1 MKIGQRTI
9 QRNKFRRISEKF
21 AIVITA
27 VLLVVFAV
35 LSIITVT
42 MSGGATG
49 SAVRAELTNLAH
61 ANGNQVQEILD
72 SASKQATA
80 MQDYIIKSYDQGTA
94 VISSPEN
101 VKVKSAVYNTE
112 MSDLSIEIENYLIN
126 SMCSAVVADED
137 IIGFGV
143 FFEPGKFDK
152 NIEDY
157 ALYVNRED
165 AANKKA
171 ESFGKYSEYSEK
183 EYYKPAKENQKPYFT
198 KPDLYQGTTMITAV
212 YPIVYKNE
220 FQGVIVAD
228 IDVGHFSN
236 ITTAS
241 EDYKT
246 LYVGILTDDFT
257 TVYDSK
263 SAENIG
269 HNLAESIK
277 DSNDMKKI
285 TDGAA
290 AGKAFSCTTVREDG
304 HKVSRFFYPI
314 DVEGTHWWAQTVL
327 DTSDMNKSINE
338 LTAAIAV
345 VSILSL
351 VIVVA
356 IVIIVLR
363 KTLKPI
369 NGVVSAA
376 SEIASGNLTIQVDT
390 QSNDEIGVLSRTFLE
405 MAENLK
411 TIIGDISYLLEEMS
425 RGNFRVDTKYE
436 DKYVGDY
443 HEILTAVKTINFNL
457 SNTLVEINTASD
469 QVSTGADQVSASAQT
484 LSQGAAEQASS
495 VEELTSTITE
505 ISDRIK
511 NNADNARQA
520 SHLSEEAGGE
530 VEESNR
536 NMEQLMT
543 AMEEITGN
551 SREIGK
557 IIRTIDDIAFQTN
570 ILALNAAVEAARAGE
585 AGKGFSVVADE
596 VRSLAGKSAEAAKN
610 TTALIETT
618 VEAIEKG
625 RLLADKT
632 AVSLHSVVDTSRSV
646 DEKVRQIAKASE
658 EESYAVTQIAAGLE
672 QISAVVQTNSATAEE
687 GAAASEELSGQGQML
702 KSLVSRFK
710 LRDEG
715 KRVTTYGAVGFPVYP
730 DDDYVTGSKYDS
742 KY

>member
-1 MKIGQRTI
+1 MKIGQRNM
-9 QRNKFRRISEKF
+9 QRNKFRRISDKI

-35 LSIITVT
+35 LSILTVT

-80 MQDYIIKSYDQGTA
+80 MQDYIMKSYDQGTA
-94 VISSPEN
+94 VISSPPN

-112 MSDLSIEIENYLIN
+112 MSDLNIEIENYLIN

-137 IIGFGV
+137 IIGFGI

-152 NIEDY
+152 NVEDY

-165 AANKKA
+165 AVNKKA
-171 ESFGKYSEYSEK
+171 EPFGKYSEYSEK
-183 EYYKPAKENQKPYFT
+183 EYYKPAKETQKSYFT
-198 KPDLYQGTTMITAV
+198 KPDLYEGTTMITAV

-228 IDVGHFSN
+228 IDVGHFSK
-236 ITTAS
+236 ITTTS

-246 LYVGILTDDFT
+246 LYVGIFTDDFT

-269 HNLAESIK
+269 SNLAESIK
-277 DSNDMKKI
+277 DPKDMKKI

-290 AGKAFSCTTVREDG
+290 AGEAFSCTTVREDG

-327 DTSDMNKSINE
+327 DTFDMNKSIDM

-376 SEIASGNLTIQVDT
+376 SEIASGNLAIQVDT

-405 MAENLK
+405 MAENLR
-411 TIIGDISYLLEEMS
+411 TIIEDISHLLGEMS
-425 RGNFRVDTKYE
+425 RGNFRIDTKYE
-436 DKYVGDY
+436 EKYVGDY
-443 HEILTAVKTINFNL
+443 HEILIAMKTINLNL
-457 SNTLVEINTASD
+457 SNTLMEINTASD
-469 QVSTGADQVSASAQT
+469 QVSTGAGQVSASAQS

-511 NNADNARQA
+511 DNADNARQA
-520 SHLSEEAGGE
+520 SHLSGEAGGE

-543 AMEEITGN
+543 AMTEITET

-557 IIRTIDDIAFQTN
+557 IIKTIDDIAFQTN

-585 AGKGFSVVADE
+585 SGKGFSVVADE

-610 TTALIETT
+610 TTALIESA

-632 AVSLHSVVDTSRSV
+632 AGSLHSVVDTSKGV
-646 DEKVRQIAKASE
+646 DERIRQIAKVSE

-672 QISAVVQTNSATAEE
+672 QISSVVQTNSATAEE
-687 GAAASEELSGQGQML
+687 SAAASEELSGQAQML
-702 KSLVSRFK
+702 KNLVNRFK
-710 LRDEG
+710 LRDGGEG
-715 KRVTTYGAVGFPVYP
+715 INPYEAVGSSM
-730 DDDYVTGSKYDS
+730 DWTDDYKTNSKY
-742 KY
+742 

>member
-1 MKIGQRTI
+1 MKIGR
-9 QRNKFRRISEKF
+9 RNIRQDKFRRISGKI
-21 AIVITA
+21 AILITG
-27 VLLVVFAV
+27 VLITVFLV

-42 MSGGATG
+42 ISGGATG
-49 SAVRAELTNLAH
+49 SSVRAELTNLAH

-72 SASKQATA
+72 SASKQAAA
-80 MQDYIIKSYDQGTA
+80 MQDYIVKSYDQGTA

-137 IIGFGV
+137 IIGFGI
-143 FFEPGKFDK
+143 FFEPGKFDE

-157 ALYVNRED
+157 TLYVNRED

-171 ESFGKYSEYSEK
+171 ESFGKYSDYSGK
-183 EYYKPAKENQKPYFT
+183 EYYKPAKENRKAYFT
-198 KPDLYQGTTMITAV
+198 KPGQNHGTTTITAV
-212 YPIVYKNE
+212 YPIVYKND

-228 IDVGHFSN
+228 IDVGHFGN
-236 ITTAS
+236 ITTVS
-241 EDYKT
+241 QDYKT
-246 LYVGILTDDFT
+246 LYAGILTDDFT

-269 HNLAESIK
+269 RNLAESIK
-277 DSNDMKKI
+277 APSDMKKI

-290 AGKAFSCTTVREDG
+290 AGKPFTCTTACEDG

-314 DVEGTHWWAQTVL
+314 DVEGTNWWAQTVL
-327 DTSDMNKSINE
+327 DTRDMNKSINE
-338 LTAAIAV
+338 LKIAIGV
-345 VSILSL
+345 ICTLSL

-356 IVIIVLR
+356 IVIIVLK

-369 NGVVSAA
+369 GGVVSAA
-376 SEIASGNLTIQVDT
+376 SEIASGNLTIQVDV

-411 TIIGDISYLLEEMS
+411 SIIGDMSYLLEEMS
-425 RGNFRVDTKYE
+425 RGNFRVDTNYE

-443 HEILTAVKTINFNL
+443 REILTAVKTIIFNL
-457 SNTLVEINTASD
+457 SNTLMEINTASD
-469 QVSTGADQVSASAQT
+469 QVSTGADQVSAGAQT

-511 NNADNARQA
+511 DNADNARQA
-520 SHLSEEAGGE
+520 SRLSEEAGGE

-536 NMEQLMT
+536 NMQQLME

-596 VRSLAGKSAEAAKN
+596 VRSLAGKSAEAARN
-610 TTALIETT
+610 TTALIEAT

-625 RLLADKT
+625 RQLADKT
-632 AVSLHSVVDTSRSV
+632 ALSLHSVVDTSRGV
-646 DEKVRQIAKASE
+646 DEKIRQIAQLSE
-658 EESYAVTQIAAGLE
+658 DGAYAVTQVAAGLE

-687 GAAASEELSGQGQML
+687 SAAASEELSGQAQML

-710 LRDEG
+710 LRDRGEG
-715 KRVTTYGAVGFPVYP
+715 TNAYGSIGLP
-730 DDDYVTGSKYDS
+730 DGYMKESKY
-742 KY
+742 

>member
-1 MKIGQRTI
+1 MKIGQRNI
-9 QRNKFRRISEKF
+9 QRNKFRRISDKI

-80 MQDYIIKSYDQGTA
+80 MQDYIMKSYDQGTA
-94 VISSPEN
+94 VISSPQN

-112 MSDLSIEIENYLIN
+112 MSDLNIEIENYLIN

-137 IIGFGV
+137 IIGFGI

-165 AANKKA
+165 AVNKKA
-171 ESFGKYSEYSEK
+171 EPFGKYSEYSGK
-183 EYYKPAKENQKPYFT
+183 EYYKPAKETQKSYFT

-228 IDVGHFSN
+228 IDVGHFSK
-236 ITTAS
+236 ITTTS

-263 SAENIG
+263 SEENIG
-269 HNLAESIK
+269 SNLAESIK
-277 DSNDMKKI
+277 DPKDMKKI

-290 AGKAFSCTTVREDG
+290 AGEAFSCTTIREDG
-304 HKVSRFFYPI
+304 HKVLDFYPI

-327 DTSDMNKSINE
+327 DTFDMNKSTDM

-351 VIVVA
+351 VVVVA

-369 NGVVSAA
+369 NGVVTAA
-376 SEIASGNLTIQVDT
+376 SEIASGNLAIQVDT

-405 MAENLK
+405 MAENLR
-411 TIIGDISYLLEEMS
+411 TIIEDISHLLGEMS
-425 RGNFRVDTKYE
+425 RGNFRIDTKYE
-436 DKYVGDY
+436 EKYVGDY
-443 HEILTAVKTINFNL
+443 HEILIAVETINLNL
-457 SNTLVEINTASD
+457 SNTLMEINTASD
-469 QVSTGADQVSASAQT
+469 QVSTGAGQVSASAQS

-495 VEELTSTITE
+495 VEELTSNITE

-511 NNADNARQA
+511 DNADNARQA
-520 SHLSEEAGGE
+520 SQLSGEAGGE

-536 NMEQLMT
+536 NMEQLMM
-543 AMEEITGN
+543 AMTEITET

-557 IIRTIDDIAFQTN
+557 IIKTIDDIAFQTN

-585 AGKGFSVVADE
+585 SGKGFSVVADE

-610 TTALIETT
+610 TTALIESA

-625 RLLADKT
+625 RLLADKPPD
-632 AVSLHSVVDTSRSV
+632 LF
-646 DEKVRQIAKASE
+646 IALWIHPRVWTK
-658 EESYAVTQIAAGLE
+658 ESG
-672 QISAVVQTNSATAEE
+672 
-687 GAAASEELSGQGQML
+687 
-702 KSLVSRFK
+702 R
-710 LRDEG
+710 
-715 KRVTTYGAVGFPVYP
+715 
-730 DDDYVTGSKYDS
+730 
-742 KY
+742 